1 MSHIATIELEVNDLE
16 SLSRACQRMGLKL
29 VRGKKTYKWYYG
41 DNTCDH
47 AIVVPGAN
55 YEIGIHHKEGKY
67 NLETDFWDQM
77 GLKQRL
83 VKMGG
88 YSSNGML
95 WKELKQRPSG
105 KVTGLLKNKMII
117 TSGCMSG
124 CKGEYERNYC

>member
-67 NLETDFWDQM
+67 NLETDFWDQ
-77 GLKQRL
+77 GIKTAIGENGGLLKQRYA
-83 VKMGG
+83 VERTKTEAIRKG
-88 YSSNGML
+88 YRVI
-95 WKELKQRPSG
+95 EKQNDNNIRLH
-105 KVTGLLKNKMII
+105 VRM
-117 TSGCMSG
+117 
-124 CKGEYERNYC
+124 